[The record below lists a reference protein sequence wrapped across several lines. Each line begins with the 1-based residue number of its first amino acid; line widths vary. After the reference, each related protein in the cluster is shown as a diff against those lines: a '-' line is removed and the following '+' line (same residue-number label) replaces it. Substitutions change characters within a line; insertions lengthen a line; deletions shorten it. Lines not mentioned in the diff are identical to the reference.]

1 MLYVYNMNLS
11 STYYTYP
18 YHLDTDYY
26 SLYPY
31 STIQIN
37 DGVYK
42 DDVDVFGYFLMFMG
56 LATMIGT
63 TGCIL
68 YNIIFLSDVDFDGDA
83 DKDHPDVADH
93 PDVRFFKEKHARFT
107 KIFDNDDKSSSSSS
121 NIDPIFYN
129 RKEHIEY
136 FTNEDTTD
144 VTEIEKQW
152 KSRIIWETTPRGNV
166 AMYYNAYRQGFAY
179 YSDSYITYSVL
190 NAIAMKYVVMYRCL
204 NFFIDSQSVPE
215 SFVSPI
221 LKMIIDEDKLDIAKK
236 QKMLNPV
243 NSSKNKSNNDVIG
256 IRAGFQPFAK
266 LKNYQMDKKILE
278 PKPESLDNKSLDNKS
293 LDIDPVKPIVKDSY
307 FNKFIYMGK
316 TANWSPLQIPPKKN
330 NSIFDTNPT
339 TSYDMVFDDAQK
351 QQTQVLDYKSFKLSL
366 SLPQP

>member
-1 MLYVYNMNLS
+1 
-11 STYYTYP
+11 
-18 YHLDTDYY
+18 
-26 SLYPY
+26 
-31 STIQIN
+31 
-37 DGVYK
+37 
-42 DDVDVFGYFLMFMG
+42 MFMG

-63 TGCIL
+63 TGCVL
-68 YNIIFLSDVDFDGDA
+68 YNNIFLSDVDFDGDA
-83 DKDHPDVADH
+83 DKDHPDVPDH

-107 KIFDNDDKSSSSSS
+107 KIFDNDDKSSFLSSSS

-136 FTNEDTTD
+136 FTNEDTID

-204 NFFIDSQSVPE
+204 DFFIDSQSVPE

-266 LKNYQMDKKILE
+266 LKNYQMDKKMLE
-278 PKPESLDNKSLDNKS
+278 PKPESLDNKS